1 MRRTNLTKKNK
12 RHSRRRSNKRRTN
25 KRRSRRVRQ
34 VGGADYSEQDMTLFK
49 QHIVLN
55 ILNGSK
61 KAKLLDKLSSMPYD
75 PNYVYQ
81 FHIANAKKTPFL
93 QGKDRIDAFN
103 RYGDNWWGE

>member
-1 MRRTNLTKKNK
+1 MGRTRFSKK
-12 RHSRRRSNKRRTN
+12 SRRHTRRHTKRRTN
-25 KRRSRRVRQ
+25 KRRSRRVRK
-34 VGGADYSEQDMTLFK
+34 VGGADYSEEDMTLFK

-55 ILNGSK
+55 ILNGDK
-61 KAKLLDKLSSMPYD
+61 KAKLLRKLSSMPYD

-81 FHIANAKKTPFL
+81 FHIADAKKDPYL